1 MKLLNL
7 KGGCLKPMNNELR
20 LVAEMLNN
28 PSIIT
33 NIDIDSEWFES
44 PQCKL
49 IVEAMTRL
57 RGMKYTTEQVH
68 REMRTI
74 DYFKAGTADEL
85 DILKNSANQLGIER
99 ELARIIHNDYL
110 DRKLH
115 SASVK
120 YAETLSKTDGDKL
133 SRLLEEK
140 RDVNHIKSDGKLD
153 KAFSEFS
160 ENLDKPS
167 DVLTTYKPLDAFL
180 GGGLTGGKL
189 IVLAGRPAT
198 GKTAFALNIMHKLFT
213 DNENVQCDFFTFE
226 MGQNELMTRLV
237 SKETHIN
244 SLLFVGKDKLSQENK
259 VKARKAYEEMK
270 NTFDLRVYTS
280 EYSNLNDIK
289 YAIKQRLSDKK
300 YVVFVDYAGL
310 ITVNDTRKNER
321 QVMNEVTRE
330 LKKLTTD
337 YGITIVLLAQ
347 LSRAVEQRQD
357 KRPMLSDL
365 KESGSL
371 EQDANVT
378 LLLSA
383 DDKDSRKIRCDV
395 AKNREGMT
403 GVAPFIFDKKF
414 MDFSVDFDEW
424 RG

>member
-1 MKLLNL
+1 MKLRNL
-7 KGGCLKPMNNELR
+7 KGGCLKPMNNELK

-33 NIDIDSEWFES
+33 NVDIDSEWFVS
-44 PQCKL
+44 SQCKL
-49 IVEAMTRL
+49 IVESMTRL

-115 SASVK
+115 SASIK

-133 SRLLEEK
+133 TRLLEEK

-259 VKARKAYEEMK
+259 IKARKAYEEMK

>member
-1 MKLLNL
+1 
-7 KGGCLKPMNNELR
+7 MNNELK

-44 PQCKL
+44 SQCKL
-49 IVEAMTRL
+49 IVESMTRL

-74 DYFKAGTADEL
+74 DYFKAGAVDEL

-115 SASVK
+115 SASIK

-244 SLLFVGKDKLSQENK
+244 SLLFVGKDKLSQGNK

>member
-1 MKLLNL
+1 
-7 KGGCLKPMNNELR
+7 MNNELR

-115 SASVK
+115 LASIK

-198 GKTAFALNIMHKLFT
+198 GKTAFALNIMHRLFT

-244 SLLFVGKDKLSQENK
+244 SLLFVGKDKLSQGNK

>member
-1 MKLLNL
+1 
-7 KGGCLKPMNNELR
+7 MNNELR

-49 IVEAMTRL
+49 IVESMTRL

-115 SASVK
+115 SASIK

-198 GKTAFALNIMHKLFT
+198 GKTAFALNIMHRLFT

-244 SLLFVGKDKLSQENK
+244 SLLFVGKDKLSQGNK

-357 KRPMLSDL
+357 KRPMLRD
-365 KESGSL
+365 
-371 EQDANVT
+371 
-378 LLLSA
+378 
-383 DDKDSRKIRCDV
+383 RK
-395 AKNREGMT
+395 
-403 GVAPFIFDKKF
+403 
-414 MDFSVDFDEW
+414 SVV
-424 RG
+424 

>member
-1 MKLLNL
+1 
-7 KGGCLKPMNNELR
+7 MNNELR

-57 RGMKYTTEQVH
+57 RGIKYTTEQVH

-115 SASVK
+115 SASIK

-198 GKTAFALNIMHKLFT
+198 GKTAFALNIMHRLFT

-259 VKARKAYEEMK
+259 AKARKAYEEMK

>member
-1 MKLLNL
+1 
-7 KGGCLKPMNNELR
+7 MNNELK

-44 PQCKL
+44 SQCKL
-49 IVEAMTRL
+49 IVESMTRL

-115 SASVK
+115 SASIK

-133 SRLLEEK
+133 TRLLEEK

-167 DVLTTYKPLDAFL
+167 DILTTYKPLDAFL

-259 VKARKAYEEMK
+259 IKARKAYEEMK

-383 DDKDSRKIRCDV
+383 DDKDTRKIRCDV

-414 MDFSVDFDEW
+414 MDFSVDFEEW

>member
-1 MKLLNL
+1 
-7 KGGCLKPMNNELR
+7 MNNELK
-20 LVAEMLNN
+20 LVSEMLNN

-44 PQCKL
+44 SQCKL
-49 IVEAMTRL
+49 IVESMTRL

-133 SRLLEEK
+133 TRLLEEK

>member
-1 MKLLNL
+1 
-7 KGGCLKPMNNELR
+7 MNNELR

-115 SASVK
+115 SASIK

-198 GKTAFALNIMHKLFT
+198 GKTAFALNIMHRLFT

-259 VKARKAYEEMK
+259 TKARKAYEEMK

>member
-1 MKLLNL
+1 
-7 KGGCLKPMNNELR
+7 MNNELR

-115 SASVK
+115 SASIK

-213 DNENVQCDFFTFE
+213 DNGNVQCDFFTFE

>member
-1 MKLLNL
+1 
-7 KGGCLKPMNNELR
+7 MNNELR

-115 SASVK
+115 SASIK

-259 VKARKAYEEMK
+259 AKARKAYEEMK

>member
-1 MKLLNL
+1 
-7 KGGCLKPMNNELR
+7 MNNELK

-44 PQCKL
+44 SQCKL
-49 IVEAMTRL
+49 IVESMTRL
-57 RGMKYTTEQVH
+57 RGIKYTTEQVH

-85 DILKNSANQLGIER
+85 DILKNSANRLGIER

-115 SASVK
+115 LASTK

-133 SRLLEEK
+133 TRLLEEK

>member
-1 MKLLNL
+1 
-7 KGGCLKPMNNELR
+7 MNNELS

-33 NIDIDSEWFES
+33 SIDVDSEWFENT
-44 PQCKL
+44 QAKM
-49 IVEAMTRL
+49 IVESLTRL
-57 RGMKYTTEQVH
+57 RGMNYTVEQVH
-68 REMRTI
+68 REMRSI
-74 DYFKAGTADEL
+74 DLLNAGTVDEL
-85 DILKNSANQLGIER
+85 ETLKGLARQLGIER
-99 ELARIIHNDYL
+99 ELARQIHDSYL
-110 DRKLH
+110 DRRLH
-115 SASVK
+115 TASIE
-120 YAETLSKTDGDKL
+120 YAQTLSKTDGDKL
-133 SRLLEEK
+133 QRLLEEK
-140 RDVNHIKSDGKLD
+140 REINFIKSDGRLD
-153 KAFSEFS
+153 KAFAEFC
-160 ENLDKPS
+160 EMLEKPS
-167 DVLTTYKPLDAFL
+167 NAMATYKPLDDFL
-180 GGGLTGGKL
+180 GGGITGGKL

-198 GKTAFALNIMHKLFT
+198 GKTAFALNIMYELFT
-213 DNENVQCDFFTFE
+213 KNDNVACDFFTFE

-237 SKETHIN
+237 SKVTRIN
-244 SLLFVGKDKLSQENK
+244 SLLFVGKDKLTDDNK
-259 VKARKAYEEMK
+259 RKARKAYEEMK
-270 NTFDLRVYTS
+270 QAFDMRVYTS

-289 YAIKQRLSDKK
+289 YAIKKRVGAKR
-300 YVVFVDYAGL
+300 YVAFVDYAGL

-383 DDKDSRKIRCDV
+383 DENDSQKIRCDV

-403 GVAPFIFDKKF
+403 GIAPFIFNKKF
-414 MDFSVDFDEW
+414 MDFSIDFDEW

>member
-1 MKLLNL
+1 
-7 KGGCLKPMNNELR
+7 MNNELR

-115 SASVK
+115 SASIK

-133 SRLLEEK
+133 TRLLEEK

-189 IVLAGRPAT
+189 VVLAGRPAT

-270 NTFDLRVYTS
+270 NKFDLRVYTS

>member
-1 MKLLNL
+1 
-7 KGGCLKPMNNELR
+7 MNNELR

-115 SASVK
+115 SASIK

-140 RDVNHIKSDGKLD
+140 RDVNHIKCDGKLD

>member
-1 MKLLNL
+1 
-7 KGGCLKPMNNELR
+7 MNNELK

-49 IVEAMTRL
+49 IVESMTRL
-57 RGMKYTTEQVH
+57 RGMKYSTEQVH
-68 REMRTI
+68 RELRTI

-115 SASVK
+115 SASIK

-133 SRLLEEK
+133 TRLLEEK

-259 VKARKAYEEMK
+259 IKARKAYEEMK

-383 DDKDSRKIRCDV
+383 DDKDSCKIRCDV

>member
-7 KGGCLKPMNNELR
+7 KGGCQKPMNNELK

-44 PQCKL
+44 SQCKL
-49 IVEAMTRL
+49 IVESMTRL

-115 SASVK
+115 LASTK

-133 SRLLEEK
+133 TRLLEEK

>member
-1 MKLLNL
+1 
-7 KGGCLKPMNNELR
+7 MNNELR

-57 RGMKYTTEQVH
+57 RGMKYTTEQVY

-115 SASVK
+115 SASIK

-160 ENLDKPS
+160 KNLDKPS

-198 GKTAFALNIMHKLFT
+198 GKTAFALNIMHRLFT

>member
-1 MKLLNL
+1 
-7 KGGCLKPMNNELR
+7 MNNELK

-49 IVEAMTRL
+49 IVESMTRL

-115 SASVK
+115 SASIK

-160 ENLDKPS
+160 ENLDKPI

-259 VKARKAYEEMK
+259 IKARKAYEEMK

>member
-1 MKLLNL
+1 
-7 KGGCLKPMNNELR
+7 MNNELK

-44 PQCKL
+44 SQCKL
-49 IVEAMTRL
+49 IVESMTRL

-115 SASVK
+115 LASIK

>member
-1 MKLLNL
+1 
-7 KGGCLKPMNNELR
+7 MNNELR

-28 PSIIT
+28 PSLIT

-44 PQCKL
+44 PQCQM

-57 RGMKYTTEQVH
+57 RGMTYTTEQIH

-74 DYFKAGTADEL
+74 DYFKAGTVEEL
-85 DILKNSANQLGIER
+85 DILKGSANQLGIER

-115 SASVK
+115 TASVK
-120 YAETLSKTDGDKL
+120 YAQTLSKTDGDKL

-259 VKARKAYEEMK
+259 IKARKAYEEMK

>member
-1 MKLLNL
+1 
-7 KGGCLKPMNNELR
+7 
-20 LVAEMLNN
+20 
-28 PSIIT
+28 
-33 NIDIDSEWFES
+33 
-44 PQCKL
+44 
-49 IVEAMTRL
+49 
-57 RGMKYTTEQVH
+57 
-68 REMRTI
+68 
-74 DYFKAGTADEL
+74 
-85 DILKNSANQLGIER
+85 
-99 ELARIIHNDYL
+99 
-110 DRKLH
+110 
-115 SASVK
+115 
-120 YAETLSKTDGDKL
+120 
-133 SRLLEEK
+133 
-140 RDVNHIKSDGKLD
+140 
-153 KAFSEFS
+153 
-160 ENLDKPS
+160 
-167 DVLTTYKPLDAFL
+167 
-180 GGGLTGGKL
+180 
-189 IVLAGRPAT
+189 
-198 GKTAFALNIMHKLFT
+198 
-213 DNENVQCDFFTFE
+213 
-226 MGQNELMTRLV
+226 
-237 SKETHIN
+237 
-244 SLLFVGKDKLSQENK
+244 
-259 VKARKAYEEMK
+259 MK

>member
-1 MKLLNL
+1 
-7 KGGCLKPMNNELR
+7 MNNELK

-44 PQCKL
+44 SQCKL
-49 IVEAMTRL
+49 IVESMTRL

-74 DYFKAGTADEL
+74 DYFKAGAVDEL

-115 SASVK
+115 SASIK

-244 SLLFVGKDKLSQENK
+244 SLLFVGKD
-259 VKARKAYEEMK
+259 KARKAYEEMK

>member
-1 MKLLNL
+1 
-7 KGGCLKPMNNELR
+7 MNNELR

>member
-1 MKLLNL
+1 
-7 KGGCLKPMNNELR
+7 MNNELR
-20 LVAEMLNN
+20 LIAEMLNN

-115 SASVK
+115 LASIK

-133 SRLLEEK
+133 TRLLEEK

-198 GKTAFALNIMHKLFT
+198 GKTAFALNIMHRLFT

-270 NTFDLRVYTS
+270 NKFDLRVYTS

>member
-1 MKLLNL
+1 
-7 KGGCLKPMNNELR
+7 MNNELR

-115 SASVK
+115 SASIK

-198 GKTAFALNIMHKLFT
+198 GKTAFALNIMHRLFT

-244 SLLFVGKDKLSQENK
+244 SLLFVGKDKLSQGNK

>member
-1 MKLLNL
+1 
-7 KGGCLKPMNNELR
+7 MNNELR

-115 SASVK
+115 SASIK

-259 VKARKAYEEMK
+259 IKARKAYEEMK

>member
-1 MKLLNL
+1 
-7 KGGCLKPMNNELR
+7 MNNELR

-115 SASVK
+115 SASIK

>member
-1 MKLLNL
+1 
-7 KGGCLKPMNNELR
+7 MNNELR

-44 PQCKL
+44 PHCKL

-115 SASVK
+115 SASIK
-120 YAETLSKTDGDKL
+120 YAETLSKTEGDKL

>member
-1 MKLLNL
+1 
-7 KGGCLKPMNNELR
+7 MNNELS

-33 NIDIDSEWFES
+33 SIDVDSEWFENT
-44 PQCKL
+44 QAKM
-49 IVEAMTRL
+49 IVESLTRL
-57 RGMKYTTEQVH
+57 RGMNYTVEQVH
-68 REMRTI
+68 REMRSI
-74 DYFKAGTADEL
+74 DLLNAGTVDEL
-85 DILKNSANQLGIER
+85 ETLKGLAKQLGIER
-99 ELARIIHNDYL
+99 ELARQIHDSYL
-110 DRKLH
+110 DRRLH
-115 SASVK
+115 TASIE
-120 YAETLSKTDGDKL
+120 YAQTLSKTDGDKL
-133 SRLLEEK
+133 QRLLEEK
-140 RDVNHIKSDGKLD
+140 REINFIKSDGRLD
-153 KAFSEFS
+153 KAFAEFC
-160 ENLDKPS
+160 EMLEKPS
-167 DVLTTYKPLDAFL
+167 NAMATYKPLDDFL
-180 GGGLTGGKL
+180 GGGITGGKL

-198 GKTAFALNIMHKLFT
+198 GKTAFALNIMYELFT
-213 DNENVQCDFFTFE
+213 KNDNVACDFFTFE

-237 SKETHIN
+237 SKVTRIN
-244 SLLFVGKDKLSQENK
+244 SLLFVGKDKLTDDNK
-259 VKARKAYEEMK
+259 RKARKAYEEMK
-270 NTFDLRVYTS
+270 QAFDMRVYTS

-289 YAIKQRLSDKK
+289 YAIKKRVGAKR
-300 YVVFVDYAGL
+300 YVAFVDYAGL

-383 DDKDSRKIRCDV
+383 DENDSQKIRCDV

-403 GVAPFIFDKKF
+403 GIAPFIFNKKF
-414 MDFSVDFDEW
+414 MDFSIDFDEW

>member
-1 MKLLNL
+1 
-7 KGGCLKPMNNELR
+7 MNNELK

-49 IVEAMTRL
+49 IVESMTRL
-57 RGMKYTTEQVH
+57 RGMKYSTEQVH

-115 SASVK
+115 LASIK

-133 SRLLEEK
+133 TRLLEEK

-180 GGGLTGGKL
+180 GGGLTGEKL

>member
-1 MKLLNL
+1 
-7 KGGCLKPMNNELR
+7 MNNELR

-74 DYFKAGTADEL
+74 DYFKAGTADKL

-115 SASVK
+115 SASIK

>member
-1 MKLLNL
+1 
-7 KGGCLKPMNNELR
+7 MNNELR

-115 SASVK
+115 SASIK

-133 SRLLEEK
+133 TRLLEEK

-414 MDFSVDFDEW
+414 MDFSVDFEEW

>member
-1 MKLLNL
+1 
-7 KGGCLKPMNNELR
+7 MNNELR

-115 SASVK
+115 SASIK

-133 SRLLEEK
+133 TRLLEEK

-153 KAFSEFS
+153 RAFSEFS

-198 GKTAFALNIMHKLFT
+198 GKTAFALNIMHRLFT

-259 VKARKAYEEMK
+259 IKARKAYEEMK
-270 NTFDLRVYTS
+270 NSFDLRVYTS

>member
-1 MKLLNL
+1 
-7 KGGCLKPMNNELR
+7 MNNELR

-115 SASVK
+115 SASIK

-198 GKTAFALNIMHKLFT
+198 GKTAFALNIMHRLFT

-244 SLLFVGKDKLSQENK
+244 SLLFVGKDKLSHENK
-259 VKARKAYEEMK
+259 AKARKAYEEMK

>member
-1 MKLLNL
+1 
-7 KGGCLKPMNNELR
+7 MNNELK

-44 PQCKL
+44 SQCKL
-49 IVEAMTRL
+49 IVESMTRL

-115 SASVK
+115 LASIK

-133 SRLLEEK
+133 TRLLEEK

-237 SKETHIN
+237 SKETHVN

>member
-1 MKLLNL
+1 
-7 KGGCLKPMNNELR
+7 MNNELR

-33 NIDIDSEWFES
+33 NIDIYSEWFES
-44 PQCKL
+44 SQCKL
-49 IVEAMTRL
+49 IVESMTRL

-115 SASVK
+115 SASIK

-198 GKTAFALNIMHKLFT
+198 GKTAFALNIMHRLFT

-270 NTFDLRVYTS
+270 NKFDLRVYTS

-310 ITVNDTRKNER
+310 ITVNDTRKNAR

>member
-1 MKLLNL
+1 
-7 KGGCLKPMNNELR
+7 MNNELR

-115 SASVK
+115 SASMK

-133 SRLLEEK
+133 THLLEEK

-198 GKTAFALNIMHKLFT
+198 GKTAFALNIMYKLFKQ
-213 DNENVQCDFFTFE
+213 NENVACDFFTFE

-237 SKETHIN
+237 SKETRIN
-244 SLLFVGKDKLSQENK
+244 SLLFVGKDKLTEENK
-259 VKARKAYEEMK
+259 AKARTAYEDMK
-270 NTFDLRVYTS
+270 NQFDLRVYTS

-383 DDKDSRKIRCDV
+383 DEKDSRKIRCDV

-403 GVAPFIFDKKF
+403 GIAPFIFDKKY

>member
-1 MKLLNL
+1 
-7 KGGCLKPMNNELR
+7 MNNELK

-44 PQCKL
+44 SQCKL
-49 IVEAMTRL
+49 IVESMTRL
-57 RGMKYTTEQVH
+57 RGMKYSTEQVH

-115 SASVK
+115 SASTK

-133 SRLLEEK
+133 TRLLEEK

>member
-1 MKLLNL
+1 
-7 KGGCLKPMNNELR
+7 MNNELK

-115 SASVK
+115 SASIK

-133 SRLLEEK
+133 TRLLEEK

-198 GKTAFALNIMHKLFT
+198 GKTAFALNIMYKLFT

-310 ITVNDTRKNER
+310 ISVNDTRKNER